1 MQLFNQTKSE
11 NNLIHIKDDNNNIEK
26 GLRPSKIKDGKIK
39 KYKNIKKQFKH

>member
-11 NNLIHIKDDNNNIEK
+11 NNLIHMKDDNNNIEK

-39 KYKNIKKQFKH
+39 NYKNIKKQFKH